1 MSAAHTPVLLAEMV
15 RLLAPADGDLLVDA
29 TFGRGGHTAAL
40 LRTARCRV
48 VALDRDPAAVAAG
61 QAMAAQSDGRLVVRQ
76 GRFGDMVR
84 LVRAVTADPVD
95 GVAMDLGV
103 ASPQLDDPA
112 RGFSFRTDGPLDMRM
127 EAEGP
132 TAADVVNTASE
143 GELARIFRELGEE
156 RYAGRVAR
164 AVVAARRIAPLART
178 LELAD
183 LVRRVVPRAKD
194 GIDAATRSFQGLRL
208 HVNDELGELD
218 RGLAAAEHLL
228 RPGGRLAVISF
239 HSLEDRAVKRF
250 LGERSGAAAGQSRHR
265 PAAVDR
271 TPPSP
276 TFQVLTR
283 KPVMPGPAEIAANP
297 RARSARLRAALRT
310 GAPSRA
316 EAGEIAA

>member
-1 MSAAHTPVLLAEMV
+1 MV

-61 QAMAAQSDGRLVVRQ
+61 QAMAAQSGGRLVVRQ

-143 GELARIFRELGEE
+143 GELTRIFRELGEE

-250 LGERSGAAAGQSRHR
+250 LGERSGGGAGQSRHR

>member
-61 QAMAAQSDGRLVVRQ
+61 QAMAAQSGGRLVVRQ

-143 GELARIFRELGEE
+143 GELTRIFRELGEE

-250 LGERSGAAAGQSRHR
+250 LGERSGGGAGQSRHR